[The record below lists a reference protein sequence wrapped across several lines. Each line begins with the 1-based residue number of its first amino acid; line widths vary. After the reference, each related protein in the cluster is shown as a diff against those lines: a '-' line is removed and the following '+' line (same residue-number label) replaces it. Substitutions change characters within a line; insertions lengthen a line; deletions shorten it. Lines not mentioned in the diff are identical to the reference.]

1 MKRCTIDGAI
11 TDRAK
16 KPSTTL
22 GMPAS
27 TSRVGL
33 RTLRTLGRAYSE
45 R

>member
-1 MKRCTIDGAI
+1 MTVS
-11 TDRAK
+11 AK

-27 TSRVGL
+27 TSRMGL
-33 RTLRTLGRAYSE
+33 TVRRTRAEAYSD